1 MILVDTSVL
10 IAYFKGI
17 SNEST
22 DKFEKILTEKIPFGI
37 NNFIYQEL
45 LQGTSSENS
54 FKKLKAYLETQTFY
68 ELKQGRKSYED
79 AAKMY
84 SVCRKSG
91 ITVRGSIDL
100 LIAQTAIE
108 NNLSLLHD
116 DRDYTNIAKVVKN
129 LRLY

>member
-17 SNEST
+17 ANEST
-22 DKFEKILTEKIPFGI
+22 DKFENILTEKIPFGI

-45 LQGTSSENS
+45 LQGTSSEAN
-54 FKKLKAYLETQTFY
+54 FKKLKTYLETQTFY
-68 ELKQGRKSYED
+68 EFKQGRKSYED

-84 SVCRKSG
+84 YDCRKSG

-108 NNLSLLHD
+108 NDLSLLHD
-116 DRDYTNIAKVVKN
+116 DRDYTNIAKVIKK
-129 LRLY
+129 LKIY